1 MVLEEIRKRTNYRIL
16 PFNNTHVVL
25 YDSHRCIIPVLWQA
39 ANEKL
44 INTPCTLIYFDRHS
58 DALKPGEETL
68 KRIKEILSR
77 QSEFKDIFNLT
88 EFHLHSINDN
98 WLYTAMELNLIGD
111 AVLIGGSKNSPPDQ
125 QAYTDHQSKLHKL
138 YDIPSLDEALSYQG
152 RLSDRFRRD
161 EFQPLWDTLGWEFS
175 NGHFN
180 MKEDEPILLDFDLDY
195 FSFQWRCIITKA
207 WLPEFFHREF
217 LEPNWYETTTGWT
230 GQRFVKSLLNRAPII
245 TVAKQTAI
253 CGGELEV
260 ANILREL
267 NNILFDGCLEL

>member
-1 MVLEEIRKRTNYRIL
+1 MELEEIYKRTNHRIL
-16 PFNNTHVVL
+16 HYDNTRIVI

-44 INTPCTLIYFDRHS
+44 INTPCTLIYFDQHS
-58 DALKPGEETL
+58 DALKPSEEAL

-88 EFHLHSINDN
+88 EFYLHSINDN
-98 WLYTAMELNLIGD
+98 WLRTAMELNLIGD
-111 AVLIGGSKNSPPDQ
+111 AILIGGSRNLPFEHQ
-125 QAYTDHQSKLHKL
+125 EYTDHQGKLHKL
-138 YDIPSLDEALSYQG
+138 YDIPFLDGAFSYQG
-152 RLSDRFRRD
+152 DFSDLPRRD
-161 EFQPLWDTLGWEFS
+161 ELQPLWDTLCWEFS

-195 FSFQWRCIITKA
+195 FSFSWRSITKA

-217 LEPNWYETTTGWT
+217 LELNWYQTTTGWT
-230 GQRFVKSLLNRAPII
+230 GQLFVKSLIKRAPII
-245 TVAKQTAI
+245 TIAKQTEI

-260 ANILREL
+260 TNILREL